1 MVNRWIGVVLTGALL
16 AVLAPGCGSGV
27 GRDGD
32 VVGGSCTA
40 SGGCAGGSSCL
51 TDSMYP
57 GGMCTVDCDTQ
68 ADCPGGS
75 VCVQESGGTCL
86 LACRSAGDCRDGYGC
101 EDKSTVDDGHA
112 TVCIR

>member
-1 MVNRWIGVVLTGALL
+1 MINRSLGVVLACVLV
-16 AVLAPGCGSGV
+16 AVVAAGCGSGV

-40 SGGCAGGSSCL
+40 SGGCAGGSECL
-51 TDSMYP
+51 IASMYP
-57 GGMCTVDCDTQ
+57 GGMCTVDCETQ
-68 ADCPGGS
+68 ADCPSGS

-86 LACRSAGDCRDGYGC
+86 LACSSSSDCRDGYGC
-101 EDKSTVDDGHA
+101 EDKSTVGDGHA